1 MFARE
6 HESQSIPDKSSDN
19 RSASVTG
26 RENYSS
32 FIFPVYFGFTPLLA
46 ENSLRKKHWVRKARA
61 SPHALGEL

>member
-19 RSASVTG
+19 PSASVTG

-32 FIFPVYFGFTPLLA
+32 FIFPVYFGCTPLLA
-46 ENSLRKKHWVRKARA
+46 ENSVRKQHSARA
-61 SPHALGEL
+61 RKVH